1 MVVAVVML
9 VVVVAVVAML
19 VLLVV
24 MVVVVGMGMG
34 MMVAV
39 VVLVD
44 GCSGNFGCDVEGGS
58 LDYECYDH
66 NSCSDS
72 VGDDGNKD

>member
-1 MVVAVVML
+1 
-9 VVVVAVVAML
+9 
-19 VLLVV
+19 
-24 MVVVVGMGMG
+24 MGMG